1 MMPRSL
7 TLERHGESEG
17 NLVRTLFEKG
27 NPHPNERSLMKVH
40 TSHRRLTPKGVL
52 QAKAAG
58 EWLQREWLP
67 PIQKEGK
74 ETRLFVSPYVRAM
87 ETAGHNG
94 FGDRWRLDNRIMERD
109 WGELDSLTYD
119 QRMQKFADIPNDP
132 EEDAFFWR
140 PPGGEALFN
149 VFLRL
154 RDMCTTLH
162 RECEDMHVLMV
173 CHGETM
179 WAWRA
184 LLEYWTPQRLALEM
198 MRKSNKTRHINCRL
212 IQYSRFAEDGSDAG
226 KLCRVR
232 FVNPSD
238 PDNPEWNQGWQAFER
253 PTYTHAQLL
262 ELSESYLRFLEDV
275 A

>member
-27 NPHPNERSLMKVH
+27 IPHPNEKELMNVH
-40 TSHRRLTPKGVL
+40 TSHRRLTPKGVQ

-58 EWLQREWLP
+58 VWLRDNWVK
-67 PIQKEGK
+67 PILAEGRDM
-74 ETRLFVSPYVRAM
+74 RLYVSPYVRAM

-94 FGDRWRLDNRIMERD
+94 FGTDWRLDNRIMERD
-109 WGELDSLTYD
+109 WGQLDSLTYEE
-119 QRMQKFADIPNDP
+119 RLQKYVDLTGESED
-132 EEDAFFWR
+132 DAFFWR
-140 PPGGEALFN
+140 PPGGEALYN

-162 RECEDMHVLMV
+162 RECEDAHVLMV

-198 MRKSNKTRHINCRL
+198 KRKSDKTRHLNCRL
-212 IQYSRFAEDGSDAG
+212 VQYSRFTQDGSDAG

-232 FVNPSD
+232 FVDPSD
-238 PDNPEWNQGWQAFER
+238 PNNPERNQDWTSFER
-253 PTYTHAQLL
+253 PQYSHEQLL
-262 ELSESYLRFLEDV
+262 KLSESYLRFLED
-275 A
+275 AA